1 MASRRT
7 PEQLEHA
14 AGLLKQLS
22 DLAHNV
28 AQTRR
33 ERDRLLARL
42 FREQLATTGE
52 IASATGLSPN
62 RIRGIAAAAAPAEVD
77 ELEEPAPMVGAGI
90 QKGPLRVEKHVHR
103 IPVSYRK
110 GPAE

>member
-1 MASRRT
+1 MHTHALAKHHALCLCALQAKRWEPPMASRRT
-7 PEQLEHA
+7 PEQLEYA

-62 RIRGIAAAAAPAEVD
+62 RIRGIAAAAPVEVAER
-77 ELEEPAPMVGAGI
+77 E
-90 QKGPLRVEKHVHR
+90 
-103 IPVSYRK
+103 
-110 GPAE
+110 